1 MIYGNFTY
9 SFCCFCLVTGDVFDT
24 SAFFDGTEPLIKS
37 LFMSTACPD
46 SPAKNTGFCSKQ
58 QSSKCAE
65 RVLRLEIFSMN
76 TDEPRPLLPQTFVV
90 GKVNH

>member
-1 MIYGNFTY
+1 MIYTCRNLLTY
-9 SFCCFCLVTGDVFDT
+9 CCFRSVIGDVFGT

-46 SPAKNTGFCSKQ
+46 SPTKNTGFRAKQ

-65 RVLRLEIFSMN
+65 HKHDDFFGSKLSPF
-76 TDEPRPLLPQTFVV
+76 LL
-90 GKVNH
+90 